1 MSKLEDEFMN
11 QVWTMRGFPVPGRE
25 VLFHPTRKW
34 RFDFAWPFYQIALEI
49 EGGTWVSG
57 RHSRGAGMRADCE
70 KYNAAVLAGWKVL
83 RVTSDMVKDGSALNL
98 VEQALQ
104 TFAVDALP

>member
-1 MSKLEDEFMN
+1 MSELEEEFRR
-11 QVWTMRGFPVPGRE
+11 QIILS
-25 VLFHPTRKW
+25 VLPIPNMEYKFEPKRRW
-34 RFDFAWPFYQIALEI
+34 RFDFAWPFYRIALEI
-49 EGGTWVSG
+49 EGGTWVRG

-104 TFAVDALP
+104 TFVVEALP